1 MVSHQTKIE
10 CKYHMTKHIL
20 QYSVTMASKKQHG
33 ARTLEQDLLTA
44 NSSGSIA
51 GKKMTSTKSPFLL
64 KDLNDY
70 LDP

>member
-1 MVSHQTKIE
+1 
-10 CKYHMTKHIL
+10 
-20 QYSVTMASKKQHG
+20 MASKKQHG

-64 KDLNDY
+64 KDLNEY
-70 LDP
+70 LDPQYSNMVVLNIHTCVI